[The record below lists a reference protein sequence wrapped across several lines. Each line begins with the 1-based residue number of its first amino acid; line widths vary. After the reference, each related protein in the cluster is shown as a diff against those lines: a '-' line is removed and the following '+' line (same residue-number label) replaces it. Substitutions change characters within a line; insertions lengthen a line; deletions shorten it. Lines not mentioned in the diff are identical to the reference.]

1 MAKIQG
7 VYKII
12 ANQKLSSKFF
22 KLSIEAKSFRGKIQP
37 GQFVHVKINDRLDPF
52 FRRPFCI
59 HRVKRNLEILYEV
72 VGRGTEEL
80 SQKKKSE
87 HLNILGPL
95 GNGFTL
101 PSRNIQQVVMIA
113 GGIGVAPFL
122 ALTDILRKRKI
133 RLVLLYGGR
142 TKEYVFNMKA
152 FKDNGCQIFISTDD
166 GSYGVKGRVS
176 GLFKKIRLDKST
188 YFYACGPKP
197 MIKTVQ
203 EFSKENNIEGQA
215 SLEEIMACGVGTC
228 LGCSIKT
235 RQGYKTVCHDGP
247 VFDLKDIV
255 FEK

>member
-87 HLNILGPL
+87 HLNIL
-95 GNGFTL
+95 
-101 PSRNIQQVVMIA
+101 
-113 GGIGVAPFL
+113 
-122 ALTDILRKRKI
+122 
-133 RLVLLYGGR
+133 
-142 TKEYVFNMKA
+142 
-152 FKDNGCQIFISTDD
+152 
-166 GSYGVKGRVS
+166 
-176 GLFKKIRLDKST
+176 
-188 YFYACGPKP
+188 
-197 MIKTVQ
+197 
-203 EFSKENNIEGQA
+203 
-215 SLEEIMACGVGTC
+215 
-228 LGCSIKT
+228 
-235 RQGYKTVCHDGP
+235 
-247 VFDLKDIV
+247 
-255 FEK
+255 